1 MSERPTLWWY
11 ASGEQK
17 FGPYSEAQLR
27 DLAQAGHVK
36 GNDLVWHRGLA
47 DWTPAN
53 TIEGLLPATPVT
65 PVAPDAMPAE
75 PGAHTASLNPPPD
88 WPESPLPSSAESAS
102 SNASATD
109 SGATPLPAW
118 LDAVASA
125 AAKAKRSQIPHGPDS
140 TDPLALFVG
149 ENYPFYAR
157 RWAESDQRFG
167 GKLSWN
173 WAAFFLGPI
182 WLVYRKMY
190 AHCAALLAASIVLTA
205 LAQALGAS
213 VEDILKWQMHAGP
226 AISFLLGLFGN
237 WLYRLHAQRK
247 VRQIIEAN
255 GHPEQVR
262 LLLARQGGVNLTTAL
277 ALLTLVV
284 LAWLMGP
291 KP

>member
-27 DLAQAGHVK
+27 DLAQAGHV
-36 GNDLVWHRGLA
+36 GPNDLVWHHGLT
-47 DWTPAN
+47 DWVPAT
-53 TIEGLLPATPVT
+53 TIEGLLPATPFAPET
-65 PVAPDAMPAE
+65 PA
-75 PGAHTASLNPPPD
+75 TPPD
-88 WPESPLPSSAESAS
+88 LPTPWPSAPNAS
-102 SNASATD
+102 DASNASATEPD
-109 SGATPLPAW
+109 LGPTSPKSLPSW
-118 LDAVASA
+118 LDAVLP
-125 AAKAKRSQIPHGPDS
+125 KAETATAQPHSLSQA
-140 TDPLALFVG
+140 DPLALFVG

-190 AHCAALLAASIVLTA
+190 AHCAALLAASLALTA
-205 LAQALGAS
+205 LAQASGVS

-255 GHPEQVR
+255 GQSEQVR

-277 ALLTLVV
+277 ALLTLVM
-284 LAWLMGP
+284 LIWLMGP

>member
-27 DLAQAGHVK
+27 DLAQAGHV
-36 GNDLVWHRGLA
+36 GPNDLVWHHGLT
-47 DWTPAN
+47 DWVPAT
-53 TIEGLLPATPVT
+53 TIEALLPATPVMPPAAGAPAT
-65 PVAPDAMPAE
+65 PLDSPPDLPIPW
-75 PGAHTASLNPPPD
+75 PGAPNASD
-88 WPESPLPSSAESAS
+88 A
-102 SNASATD
+102 SNASATGPKLETD
-109 SGATPLPAW
+109 APRSLPSW
-118 LDAVASA
+118 LDAVLPKTE
-125 AAKAKRSQIPHGPDS
+125 KATAHPHSPS
-140 TDPLALFVG
+140 PADPLALFVG
-149 ENYPFYAR
+149 ENYSFYAR

-182 WLVYRKMY
+182 WMVYRKMY
-190 AHCAALLAASIVLTA
+190 AHCAALLAASLVLTA
-205 LAQALGAS
+205 IAQASGAS
-213 VEDILKWQMHAGP
+213 VEDILKWQMQAGP

-237 WLYRLHAQRK
+237 WLYRLHAERK
-247 VRQIIEAN
+247 VRQIIDAS
-255 GHPEQVR
+255 GHSEQAR